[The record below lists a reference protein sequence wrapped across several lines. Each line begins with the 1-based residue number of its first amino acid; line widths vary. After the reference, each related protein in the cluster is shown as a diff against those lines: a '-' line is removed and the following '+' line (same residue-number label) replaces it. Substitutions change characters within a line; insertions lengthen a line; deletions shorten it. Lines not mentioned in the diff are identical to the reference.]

1 MGKAE
6 HGTLCEV
13 CRLALMLALM
23 IWPLQSTR
31 LWRELVSVAVLIA
44 VTGAAPAQSL
54 LVPVGE
60 ARTIKLDAD
69 ANTAVIGDIDI
80 ADARIAFGDTVVLIG
95 KHQGTS
101 NLIVYDESG
110 KEIHNSH
117 IRVVSASDN
126 NVVALITGS
135 RRIILD
141 CSPALCIERR
151 ELESLSE
158 TEVARDGEVSSGTET
173 RQ

>member
-1 MGKAE
+1 
-6 HGTLCEV
+6 LCELG
-13 CRLALMLALM
+13 RLALMLAFM

-31 LWRELVSVAVLIA
+31 LWRELVGVAALIA

-60 ARTIKLDAD
+60 ARTIKLETD

-101 NLIVYDESG
+101 NLIVYDDSG
-110 KEIHNSH
+110 REIHNST
-117 IRVVSASDN
+117 IMVVSASDK

-135 RRIILD
+135 RRTILD

-151 ELESLSE
+151 EPDSLSE
-158 TEVARDGEVSSGTET
+158 TEVVGDGEVSTRTET
-173 RQ
+173 QRQ